1 MPDIPVGAQ
10 IFDLAFHPNRP
21 LVFTGLLTGHVKA
34 FGYDEQGNHEH
45 KFSLRPSK
53 KSCRTLASSEDGAQL
68 WAAGKAKAIHVI
80 DVGTGE
86 VVETRAGAHDAP
98 INRMKRLLP
107 NLIASGDDDGVIKLW
122 DPRKQDAVRKY
133 THHFDFIS
141 DFMWLDDKKQL
152 VATSGDGTLSVMDVR
167 SKKMEPVAQ
176 SEDQEDELLSILP
189 IKGGQKVVVGTQLG
203 ILSIFNRK
211 SGWGDCVDRIP
222 GHPQSIDALCAI
234 PSHYPN
240 AHSTILTGSS
250 DGLLRAVQ
258 LLPTKLLGVVA
269 DHGEFPI
276 ERIAVDMNGEG
287 RWVGSAG
294 HEEVLKLT
302 DLKEVFEDED
312 EDEDEDSHENEE
324 SGEEDVAAGDGEDE
338 DEEGG
343 SASKPVTSGPT
354 GDEEEDKDEDEGDRE
369 AEQPSSDEAAEEPRK
384 RKRKKEKDPLNATKR
399 RKGKNELEA
408 EPAFFADL

>member
-21 LVFTGLLTGHVKA
+21 IVVTGLLTGHVKA
-34 FGYDEQGNHEH
+34 FGYDEQGNHEA

-53 KSCRTLASSEDGAQL
+53 RSCRTLAMSEDGAQI
-68 WAAGKAKAIHVI
+68 WAGGKAKAIHTI

-86 VVETRAGAHDAP
+86 IVDTRAAAHDAP

-107 NLIASGDDDGVIKLW
+107 NLLASGDDDGVIKLW
-122 DPRKQDAVRKY
+122 DPRKPDAVRKY
-133 THHFDFIS
+133 TQHFDFIS
-141 DFMWLDDKKQL
+141 DFLWLDDKKQL

-176 SEDQEDELLSILP
+176 SEDQEDELLSILS
-189 IKGGQKVVVGTQLG
+189 IKGGQKIVVGTQLG
-203 ILSIFNRK
+203 VLSIFNRK

-294 HEEVLKLT
+294 HEDVLKMT
-302 DLKEVFEDED
+302 DLKEVFEDDDAEED
-312 EDEDEDSHENEE
+312 EDDSDDGESDGAQGNTPSDEE
-324 SGEEDVAAGDGEDE
+324 EEDVPEHKVPAEALETEAAS
-338 DEEGG
+338 DEETHNNQGQ
-343 SASKPVTSGPT
+343 PVSDD
-354 GDEEEDKDEDEGDRE
+354 DEVTEERK
-369 AEQPSSDEAAEEPRK
+369 K
-384 RKRKKEKDPLNATKR
+384 RKRKKDIDPLNAMKR
-399 RKGKNELEA
+399 KKGKNELEA

>member
-21 LVFTGLLTGHVKA
+21 IVVTGLLTGHVKA
-34 FGYDEQGNHEH
+34 FGYDEQGSHEA

-53 KSCRTLASSEDGAQL
+53 RSCRTLAMSEDGAHI
-68 WAAGKAKAIHVI
+68 WAGGKAKAIHTI

-86 VVETRAGAHDAP
+86 VVDTRAGAHDAP

-107 NLIASGDDDGVIKLW
+107 NLLASGDDDGVIKLW
-122 DPRKQDAVRKY
+122 DPRKPDAVRKY
-133 THHFDFIS
+133 TQHFDFIS
-141 DFMWLDDKKQL
+141 DFLWMDDKKQL

-176 SEDQEDELLSILP
+176 SEDQEDELLSILS
-189 IKGGQKVVVGTQLG
+189 IKGGQKIVVGTQLG
-203 ILSIFNRK
+203 VLSIFNRK

-294 HEEVLKLT
+294 HEEVLRMT
-302 DLKEVFEDED
+302 DLKEVFEDD
-312 EDEDEDSHENEE
+312 DDA
-324 SGEEDVAAGDGEDE
+324 EEDGSDDGESDDMQSKDNAS
-338 DEEGG
+338 DEEDNDAPGHKV
-343 SASKPVTSGPT
+343 SAETTTRDPEEKASL
-354 GDEEEDKDEDEGDRE
+354 DEEAHNEGH
-369 AEQPSSDEAAEEPRK
+369 PSSDEEDAAEERKK
-384 RKRKKEKDPLNATKR
+384 RKRKKEKDPLNAMKR
-399 RKGKNELEA
+399 KKGKNELEA